1 MSDDNF
7 YVIQRTDKKK
17 KPVNLSTGNMKGI
30 IKDWMQYLV
39 ENDLNELSQHM
50 DEIMVTRNKNKEKWT
65 NS

>member
-17 KPVNLSTGNMKGI
+17 KPVNLSTSNMKGI

-39 ENDLNELSQHM
+39 ENDLNELRQHM
-50 DEIMVTRNKNKEKWT
+50 DEIMVTRNKNKEKWK